1 MQKEKLKGF
10 IIDAHKAQY
19 HIETNKMAKGYPT
32 LAREMMLDEYPAD
45 KHPEANARI
54 KLALS
59 DGQAVLSKMKAL
71 FGSGNAAAGEFM
83 FSCSCSCIFSF
94 YPLLIVPLSLVLLS
108 RFSTVL
114 VDTYLSISFFSGYLG
129 FEHVIAAETA
139 KATEMAAKAEAQ
151 KLDDELGY
159 NAPAVE
165 APGKDCVA
173 WIKQFMGDKMQQ
185 RSDGQW
191 EFLVEGFTKTKVKTF
206 YTRLQHWKNNPNS
219 TSYLATYKTL
229 QAALSN
235 ALQILDNAKV
245 K

>member
-1 MQKEKLKGF
+1 MNDYVGAEVEEQPNAKKPKPAPRAEKTLNEEEKEKLKGF

-71 FGSGNAAAGEFM
+71 FGSGNAAA
-83 FSCSCSCIFSF
+83 
-94 YPLLIVPLSLVLLS
+94 
-108 RFSTVL
+108 
-114 VDTYLSISFFSGYLG
+114 G